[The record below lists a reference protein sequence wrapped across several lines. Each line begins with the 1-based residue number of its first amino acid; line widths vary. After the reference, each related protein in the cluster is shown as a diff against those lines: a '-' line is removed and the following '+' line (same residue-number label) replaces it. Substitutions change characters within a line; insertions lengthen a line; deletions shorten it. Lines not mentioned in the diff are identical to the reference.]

1 MWNISASARRNLLL
15 ISALAHCS
23 LPMYG
28 QTANTGAI
36 AVSVS
41 DPSGAPIAGAAVAIN
56 REATREER
64 DLTTDAEGNF
74 SVAFLSSGNY
84 DLYGSARDF
93 PAE

>member
-15 ISALAHCS
+15 ISALALCS

-28 QTANTGAI
+28 RTGNTGTI

-41 DPSGAPIAGAAVAIN
+41 DPSGAPVGGAAAAINSESTQARSHYRCRGKFLGPIPIAGQLLPN
-56 REATREER
+56 
-64 DLTTDAEGNF
+64 
-74 SVAFLSSGNY
+74 
-84 DLYGSARDF
+84 GSARDF

>member
-15 ISALAHCS
+15 ISALGLCS

-41 DPSGAPIAGAAVAIN
+41 DPSGALVRQCSSTVRPHEKSAISLPMP
-56 REATREER
+56 REISRSHSCRLATM
-64 DLTTDAEGNF
+64 T
-74 SVAFLSSGNY
+74 
-84 DLYGSARDF
+84 
-93 PAE
+93 